1 MFQLN
6 LAISK
11 RMRQVVKIF
20 SKYLVSRTLT
30 LNDEILTVGY
40 LFVAS
45 SQAGLS
51 RPVIS
56 IFGAKFPAGQSASYL
71 HRAYRAHWE
80 TGQQEY
86 LATRT
91 YGKVQLAFHLH
102 HFDPV
107 HWNRVSMSV

>member
-1 MFQLN
+1 MCWMFQLN
-6 LAISK
+6 LAISR

-56 IFGAKFPAGQSASYL
+56 LGLVCGSGNSFRPGNNTILLRFSFVLQDAA
-71 HRAYRAHWE
+71 WE
-80 TGQQEY
+80 QHDHCEEEHQNG
-86 LATRT
+86 
-91 YGKVQLAFHLH
+91 V
-102 HFDPV
+102 
-107 HWNRVSMSV
+107 